1 MNEDMNFEFEL
12 KEAFKREAPP
22 LPETL
27 KKENVIAMSEKEKAT
42 PKKKKKRIFLK
53 AVSVAAAFVI
63 VVASVYTLPLI
74 IPEKGLI
81 EAETTTVP
89 ATQQVVHK
97 PLDNGLKAT
106 KLMQAESN
114 EDLRNH
120 FLRIYRENM
129 VEDIVDGVFNYGF
142 YMKSEN
148 AADGAMPETYYD
160 AVGDME
166 TGSAMATTAAALQ
179 QESAAAPMAPAVT
192 AAPETTQAG
201 VPLTT
206 APVAED
212 VKTTVAAGVTDDAL
226 YETVTE
232 EAYGKTNIQVE
243 NVDEADIIKNDGK
256 YLYILSGGMYKV
268 ERRVTIVSAADMK
281 VASRIELDSEDYY
294 YNIQEMYVN
303 GDRLVLLAKETEKE
317 EYDDDDKAVAY
328 DMPYYGGYYY
338 GESDIV
344 SFVYDISDRE
354 NPSLVRKVTQDG
366 SRYISSR
373 MIDGILYTVSSY
385 WVEGDSEEDIRE
397 NSVPEVDGKEVPC
410 DCIYIY
416 DYNSRE
422 YIILSAYDTKLDEN
436 GTVTSLSLLGSGD
449 EVYCSRDALYVA
461 GWKYDDANG
470 NATEIYSFNL
480 NGTDISYR
488 ASGAV
493 KGNILNQFSLDEYE
507 ENLRIAT
514 TYYSYKHDIDVS
526 SVYVLNKDLQLIGA
540 LEDIAYDEQVKSV
553 RFMGDTGYIVTFRN
567 TDPLFTLDLS
577 DPTAPKT
584 VGEVK
589 LPGFSSYLHPVG
601 DGLVVGLGYDGDDE
615 SADFSSIKV
624 SLFDVSDLKN
634 PKEVDTFVLKDVYS
648 QALDNPKA
656 FIHYPEENLIGF
668 PVEHYDSTTVLSYKL
683 LKIENRVIESHL
695 GYVHESERF
704 TGDVFRGTYIGQKL
718 YTIDNYNV
726 CEFDIATADMLR
738 SCEILD
744 VEEDTPEYYT
754 NDEYNYY
761 GYDAITTPAVPP
773 GAVVATTVVPD
784 EIPQTV
790 LTTVVGVTYS
800 DATEQTTVPD
810 NLETTSAP
818 YLSFEAKIIEVNGN
832 AILADISD
840 TLDSLLSAG
849 TRVSFSSGGGAF
861 KVGDCVKVTFDGVVQ
876 ETYPLQLPNIL
887 SITVLQ

>member
-22 LPETL
+22 LPEAL
-27 KKENVIAMSEKEKAT
+27 KKENVIAMLEKEKAT
-42 PKKKKKRIFLK
+42 PKKKKRHILLK
-53 AVSVAAAFVI
+53 AASVAAALII
-63 VVASVYTLPLI
+63 VAVSALTLPLM
-74 IPEKGLI
+74 IPEKGLT
-81 EAETTTVP
+81 EAYPHKTVYP
-89 ATQQVVHK
+89 NPPEYEVI
-97 PLDNGLKAT
+97 DNGLEAT

-120 FLRIYRENM
+120 FLRIYRENRLD
-129 VEDIVDGVFNYGF
+129 DIVDGVFNYGF
-142 YMKSEN
+142 VLKSEY
-148 AADGAMPETYYD
+148 AADGAIEEDYYYEVNS
-160 AVGDME
+160 AVGD
-166 TGSAMATTAAALQ
+166 TGAPAAPATTAATL
-179 QESAAAPMAPAVT
+179 
-192 AAPETTQAG
+192 TTQAVAQNAASDNYAPEA
-201 VPLTT
+201 VP
-206 APVAED
+206 
-212 VKTTVAAGVTDDAL
+212 
-226 YETVTE
+226 E
-232 EAYGKTNIQVE
+232 ESYGKTNTQVE

-256 YLYILSGGMYKV
+256 YLYILSGGSFQTP
-268 ERRVTIVSAADMK
+268 RRVTILSAADME
-281 VASRIELDSEDYY
+281 VNSRIELDSEDYY
-294 YNIQEMYVN
+294 YSIEEMFVSGN
-303 GDRLVLLAKETEKE
+303 RLVLLAKETEKLE
-317 EYDDDDKAVAY
+317 SDDDDSTA
-328 DMPYYGGYYY
+328 DSPYYDGYYY

-354 NPSLVRKVTQDG
+354 NPALVRKVSQDG

-373 MIDGILYTVSSY
+373 MIDGVLYTVSSY
-385 WVEGDSEEDIRE
+385 WVRGESEEEIKE
-397 NSVPEVDGKEVPC
+397 NSVPEVNGKEITC

-416 DYNSRE
+416 DYDSQE
-422 YIILSAYDTKLDEN
+422 YIILSAYDTKLDD

-493 KGNILNQFSLDEYE
+493 KGSILNQFSLDEYE

-514 TYYSYKHDIDVS
+514 TYYSYKHDVDVS
-526 SVYVLNKDLQLIGA
+526 SVYVLDKDLQLIGA

-601 DGLVVGLGYDGDDE
+601 DGLVVGIGYDGDEE

-634 PKEVDTFVLKDVYS
+634 PKEVDTFVLKNVYS
-648 QALDNPKA
+648 SAIDNPKA
-656 FIHYPEENLIGF
+656 FIYYPEENLIGF
-668 PVEHYDSTTVLSYKL
+668 PVEHYDGRTVLSYKL
-683 LKIENRVIESHL
+683 LRIENRVIESHL

-718 YTIDNYNV
+718 YTVSNYSV
-726 CEFDIATADMLR
+726 CEFDIATAEMLR

-744 VEEDTPEYYT
+744 VEEDMPEYYR
-754 NDEYNYY
+754 DDGSYDYYY
-761 GYDAITTPAVPP
+761 GDYAVTTPAVPP
-773 GAVVATTVVPD
+773 GGTVVATTASAYTPTATVPS
-784 EIPQTV
+784 TV
-790 LTTVVGVTYS
+790 TGVTVS
-800 DATEQTTVPD
+800 TTASEQTTLPVSVQ
-810 NLETTSAP
+810 TTSAP
-818 YLSFEAKIIEVNGN
+818 YLTFEAKVIEVNGSTLL
-832 AILADISD
+832 IEVTDS
-840 TLDSLLSAG
+840 LDSLLDSGSRANI
-849 TRVSFSSGGGAF
+849 TSGGGTYSE
-861 KVGDCVKVTFDGVVQ
+861 GDSIKVTFDGVVQ
-876 ETYPLQLPNIL
+876 ESYPLQLPNIKDIIKL
-887 SITVLQ
+887 G